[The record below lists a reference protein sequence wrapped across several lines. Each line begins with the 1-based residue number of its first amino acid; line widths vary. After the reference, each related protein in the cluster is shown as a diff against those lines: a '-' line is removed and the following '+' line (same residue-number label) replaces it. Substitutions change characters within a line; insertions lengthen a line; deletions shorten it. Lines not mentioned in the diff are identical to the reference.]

1 MRGVALPAIMN
12 GVGGLAVIVVL
23 AGFAQLL
30 AKVRGFGS
38 TSDGYPASRKTSPL
52 IGACWLRDCRLEC
65 RGCFSS
71 LYRGILARQ
80 VMQLSCRPFTE
91 RVLPKSLTHLDE

>member
-1 MRGVALPAIMN
+1 MN

-65 RGCFSS
+65 RGCFFQPISRDFGASGDAIVVSS
-71 LYRGILARQ
+71 VHRTCAPEKPHPSR
-80 VMQLSCRPFTE
+80 
-91 RVLPKSLTHLDE
+91 RV